1 MDRKRWA
8 REGAVRFGD
17 GEWGEGTE
25 MGSGGIKEEEDG

>member
-1 MDRKRWA
+1 MDRNRWA

-17 GEWGEGTE
+17 EEWGEGTE